1 MSSLEPT
8 ELDAEMRA
16 VIDAARIGHEPNEL
30 NRARVRRGVEYKLAA
45 GIALAA
51 APASTALAAVAKVTA
66 AVVAVSAVV
75 GTGVYVYPRYIAK
88 QDVSRPAAHVEVV
101 QVAPRAPAAPPL
113 PPMDAPA
120 VVVDA
125 PSVAPVR
132 APGKRRVAVAPA
144 PVIES
149 ASALKEETALLAGA
163 NAALGRG
170 DVKRALALLDD
181 YDRRP
186 GSGVLAEER
195 TVSGILASC
204 AAGRVAAAR
213 TQAQSFRAR
222 WPRSPLAA
230 RVDGSCAGKL

>member
-1 MSSLEPT
+1 MRSREPT

-16 VIDAARIGHEPNEL
+16 VIDAARVGHEPNEL

-51 APASTALAAVAKVTA
+51 APASTALAAAAKVTV
-66 AVVAVSAVV
+66 AVVTVGAVV

-88 QDVSRPAAHVEVV
+88 QDVSRPAAHV
-101 QVAPRAPAAPPL
+101 APRAPAARPL

-125 PSVAPVR
+125 PAVAPAR
-132 APGKRRVAVAPA
+132 APSKRRVAVAPA

-170 DVKRALALLDD
+170 DVTRALALLDD

-195 TVSGILASC
+195 SVTGILASC
-204 AAGRVAAAR
+204 AAGRLDAARAAAQR
-213 TQAQSFRAR
+213 FRAR

>member
-1 MSSLEPT
+1 MRSREPT

-16 VIDAARIGHEPNEL
+16 VIDAARVGHEPNEL

-45 GIALAA
+45 GLALAV
-51 APASTALAAVAKVTA
+51 APASTALAAVAKVTV
-66 AVVAVSAVV
+66 AVVTVGAAV

-88 QDVSRPAAHVEVV
+88 QDVSRPAAHV
-101 QVAPRAPAAPPL
+101 APRAPAARPL
-113 PPMDAPA
+113 PPVDAPA
-120 VVVDA
+120 VVVDVPAA
-125 PSVAPVR
+125 PARTPN
-132 APGKRRVAVAPA
+132 KRRVAVAPA

-195 TVSGILASC
+195 SVTGILASC
-204 AAGRVAAAR
+204 AAGRLDAAR
-213 TQAQSFRAR
+213 AGAQRFRAR

>member
-1 MSSLEPT
+1 MSPREPT

-16 VIDAARIGHEPNEL
+16 VIDAARVGHEPNEL
-30 NRARVRRGVEYKLAA
+30 SRARVRRGVEYKLAA
-45 GIALAA
+45 GIALAV

-66 AVVAVSAVV
+66 AVVAVGAVV
-75 GTGVYVYPRYIAK
+75 STGVYVYPRYIAK
-88 QDVSRPAAHVEVV
+88 QDVSRPAAHV
-101 QVAPRAPAAPPL
+101 APRAPAARPL
-113 PPMDAPA
+113 PPVDAPA

-125 PSVAPVR
+125 PAAPAR
-132 APGKRRVAVAPA
+132 APSKRRVAAAPA
-144 PVIES
+144 PVVES

-195 TVSGILASC
+195 MVTGILASC
-204 AAGRVAAAR
+204 AAGRAAAAR
-213 TQAQSFRAR
+213 SQAHSFRAR

-230 RVDGSCAGKL
+230 RVDGSCAGTF